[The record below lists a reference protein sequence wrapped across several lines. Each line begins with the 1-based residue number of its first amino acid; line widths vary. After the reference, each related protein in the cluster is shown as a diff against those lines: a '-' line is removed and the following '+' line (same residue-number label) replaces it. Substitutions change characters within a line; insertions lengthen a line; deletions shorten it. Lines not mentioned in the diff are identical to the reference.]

1 MVFAGFFA
9 GGSYSK
15 VTLNDL
21 KKWKKLCDD
30 GVITAEEF
38 VALKNRVF
46 ADEKQ

>member
-9 GGSYSK
+9 GGSDSI

-38 VALKNRVF
+38 AAFKAKALGG
-46 ADEKQ
+46 EKQ